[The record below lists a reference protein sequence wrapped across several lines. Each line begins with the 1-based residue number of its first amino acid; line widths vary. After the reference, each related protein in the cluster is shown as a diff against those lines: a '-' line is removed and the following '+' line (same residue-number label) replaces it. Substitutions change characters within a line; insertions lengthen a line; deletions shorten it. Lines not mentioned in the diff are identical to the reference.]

1 MKCHAPLATD
11 LSRQGPTRRPWQLH
25 GSWRAS
31 ASFAPY
37 EVIIKNRLAQFA
49 APIVLL
55 GSVLLLPGAA
65 LAATGGGPASAD
77 QPGCTFSAGTATCAS
92 TTEIPGTPS
101 TITTPGIWTGTAGP
115 VYDFESTTNIPNC
128 EATPQPN
135 PSTTTT
141 TTPTLVTVTT
151 AHLGSPG
158 SHGKDLGTTTSST
171 PGTPV
176 VTTIGKTSPG
186 TATVQGSSV
195 TATYAGLLPNTQ
207 YVTGAR
213 CYLGVAGAYFTSS
226 ATGAGTATFDLSGL
240 RGRTIQLELAPTGEG
255 FFGANY
261 ALTAPLTVQ

>member
-1 MKCHAPLATD
+1 VG
-11 LSRQGPTRRPWQLH
+11 SVH
-25 GSWRAS
+25 GSWRAA
-31 ASFAPY
+31 ASFAPC
-37 EVIIKNRLAQFA
+37 EVIIKNRLAQLA
-49 APIVLL
+49 APTVLL

-65 LAATGGGPASAD
+65 LAATGGEPASAD
-77 QPGCTFSAGTATCAS
+77 QPGCTFSAGTTTCAS

-101 TITTPGIWTGTAGP
+101 TVTAPGSWTSTAGP
-115 VYDFESTTNIPNC
+115 VYDFESTTNIPDC
-128 EATPQPN
+128 DATPRPN

-141 TTPTLVTVTT
+141 TTSTLVTVTT
-151 AHLGSPG
+151 AHRGAPG

-171 PGTPV
+171 PGAPV

-186 TATVQGSSV
+186 AATVQGSSV